1 MKFGSRTSL
10 VLLVVL
16 SLLGV
21 VYLGRSVLGVDPSK
35 KETRFQVLIPTSGGL
50 LDDSPVLINGRTAG
64 KVHAITVVPGGL
76 KVEGSFD
83 AKYPVSKKSMV
94 VIANLSMAGEQYLN
108 FIQPPNN
115 EGPYFEDGAVI
126 DDPRQIH
133 VSATVGDALSKAS
146 YISSQLDPEVLDDV
160 ATTSDQIFHGLDAEF
175 EELREFVNQG
185 VRLNDEHG
193 DEIGR
198 VFSNLQTTLDLL
210 KRFNPQLPVL
220 GKQFQALV
228 GPTAALLTAF
238 RTFGEDMTPDKWQAI
253 ERLVMLLDRHLTS
266 VITDSHPLL
275 MALKPISAYFRTT
288 YVDPASTMDTLL
300 KMLPQDGV
308 PRVVLN
314 MAG

>member
-10 VLLVVL
+10 ILLVVL

-21 VYLGRSVLGVDPSK
+21 FYLGRSVLGVNPAQK
-35 KETRFQVLIPTSGGL
+35 NTRFQVLIPSSGGL
-50 LDDSPVLINGRTAG
+50 LDDSPVLINGTAAG
-64 KVHAITVVPGGL
+64 RVHGIAVVPGGL
-76 KVEGSFD
+76 RVDGSFD
-83 AKYPVSKKSMV
+83 GKYTVSKKSLV
-94 VIANLSMAGEQYLN
+94 VIANLSMAGEQYIN
-108 FIQPPNN
+108 FIQPPGNDA
-115 EGPYFEDGAVI
+115 PYLEDGAVI

-160 ATTSDQIFHGLDAEF
+160 ATTTDQIFHGLDSEF
-175 EELREFVNQG
+175 EELREFINQG
-185 VRLNDEHG
+185 VRLKDEHG
-193 DEIGR
+193 DELGR
-198 VFSNLQTTLDLL
+198 VFSNLQATLDLL

-220 GKQFQALV
+220 AEKFQGLV
-228 GPTAALLTAF
+228 GPTIAQLDAF
-238 RTFGEDMTPDKWQAI
+238 KAFGEDMTPDKWQAL
-253 ERLVMLLDRHLTS
+253 ERLVMILDRHLTD

-288 YVDPASTMDTLL
+288 YFDPGSTMDTLL